1 MDGDDDEDID
11 LTEDEVAHIVE
22 IYDFPAEFKTE
33 DLLKLFQAYQYVEF
47 NVLQYF
53 INRFQV
59 SCQLQNSDFWHGK
72 VPVLSTFR
80 LVVSFSFLLLC
91 YFYVFRQRGFDIKWI
106 DDKHALG
113 LFSSPV
119 AGKWNWGVGILY
131 IALSSVIQISV
142 IMGSKL
148 F

>member
-59 SCQLQNSDFWHGK
+59 SCQLQNSDF
-72 VPVLSTFR
+72 
-80 LVVSFSFLLLC
+80 
-91 YFYVFRQRGFDIKWI
+91 
-106 DDKHALG
+106 
-113 LFSSPV
+113 
-119 AGKWNWGVGILY
+119 
-131 IALSSVIQISV
+131 
-142 IMGSKL
+142 
-148 F
+148 